1 MKSLYLFIGCLIALS
16 WQSLRAQTHI
26 NPDTAVVTQHQ
37 TTIKG
42 VAMSYHATTGN
53 QPVWDEWGNPIA
65 AVNYTYYERDGIK
78 DRSTRPLVISFNGG
92 PGTASVWMQIAY
104 TGPVL
109 LNLDEEGNPV
119 QP

>member
-1 MKSLYLFIGCLIALS
+1 
-16 WQSLRAQTHI
+16 
-26 NPDTAVVTQHQ
+26 
-37 TTIKG
+37 
-42 VAMSYHATTGN
+42 MSYHATTGN

-119 QP
+119 QPYGGGQQPLLHPRRGRYCLCEPCQYGLLPHIEQRG

>member
-1 MKSLYLFIGCLIALS
+1 
-16 WQSLRAQTHI
+16 
-26 NPDTAVVTQHQ
+26 
-37 TTIKG
+37 
-42 VAMSYHATTGN
+42 MSYHATTGN

-65 AVNYTYYERDGIK
+65 AANYTYYVRDGIK

-119 QP
+119 QPYGVGNNP